1 MKRKLVSLLCVFSMA
16 AAMLSGCGNGS
27 EKESSQESS
36 KPSES
41 GESGTESAESS
52 ETAEGDETAGGD
64 LEYAELQWYVLSYQT
79 GNITDIDMIQAAL
92 DEYFLEK
99 LNCKVKLNIM
109 GPGGYEE
116 TMSTKLM
123 SGEEVDLLAVT
134 GDISYYTYAKMGAFY
149 PIDTLWDE
157 YGTSLKDLFKEDVW
171 EGLKVDDHIYGVPVL
186 KDNCYIISY
195 IYNDTLAKELGLDM
209 EQGWSGPQEMEDFL
223 IEAVAARDAK
233 FPEYKGMPLM
243 PYNDVFYQYYVA
255 LEQFGCNELA
265 VCNVPGKEAVPGVD
279 TKTVYNFFETDEFRE
294 LCLMKQRLVS
304 AGVLSNNGFTFEGN
318 LAAEPFILMLNGWG
332 YTWISEDLN
341 GENYDSKLVVYDNP
355 YMEGSG
361 YAGAMTAIGV
371 KSKNPERAMM
381 AMELINNDPYVATM
395 LRFGL
400 EGEHWE
406 KDGDG
411 KMQLANRNADAA
423 NPGWLQWY
431 GPFFGNLTIVE
442 APESYGGPDNI
453 MLKKMAEYNN
463 EAILASHMGF
473 IPDLSAI
480 ENELSAC
487 NNVISEY
494 YDYLK
499 YGYLESP
506 EAVNKSVDDFVAKLK
521 ENGSEKIV
529 AEIQSQIDAW
539 EASK

>member
-243 PYNDVFYQYYVA
+243 PYNDVFCPYYVA

-265 VCNVPGKEAVPGVD
+265 VCNVPG
-279 TKTVYNFFETDEFRE
+279 
-294 LCLMKQRLVS
+294 
-304 AGVLSNNGFTFEGN
+304 
-318 LAAEPFILMLNGWG
+318 
-332 YTWISEDLN
+332 
-341 GENYDSKLVVYDNP
+341 
-355 YMEGSG
+355 
-361 YAGAMTAIGV
+361 
-371 KSKNPERAMM
+371 
-381 AMELINNDPYVATM
+381 
-395 LRFGL
+395 
-400 EGEHWE
+400 
-406 KDGDG
+406 
-411 KMQLANRNADAA
+411 
-423 NPGWLQWY
+423 
-431 GPFFGNLTIVE
+431 
-442 APESYGGPDNI
+442 
-453 MLKKMAEYNN
+453 
-463 EAILASHMGF
+463 
-473 IPDLSAI
+473 
-480 ENELSAC
+480 
-487 NNVISEY
+487 
-494 YDYLK
+494 
-499 YGYLESP
+499 
-506 EAVNKSVDDFVAKLK
+506 
-521 ENGSEKIV
+521 
-529 AEIQSQIDAW
+529 
-539 EASK
+539 